1 MLSELKT
8 KRKVI
13 GVKQS
18 LKAVR
23 AGQGLSVSTWPEDA
37 DPALLAPIRRTLRRR
52 SDRIRDRIGGEHGRA
67 WARPAASRWA
77 PPWRALLKEET
88 MRLR

>member
-8 KRKVI
+8 KSKVV

-23 AGQGLSVSTWPEDA
+23 NGQSSCVCFAADA
-37 DPALLAPIRRTLRRR
+37 DPALLEPLRALCSSAGIRMVEAGSMAELG
-52 SDRIRDRIGGEHGRA
+52 SACGIDVG
-67 WARPAASRWA
+67 AAVV
-77 PPWRALLKEET
+77 ALLKEDPPHC
-88 MRLR
+88 

>member
-8 KRKVI
+8 KSKVI

-23 AGQGLSVSTWPEDA
+23 AGEARCVYFAEDA
-37 DPALLAPIRRTLRRR
+37 DPMLLDPIRELFG
-52 SDRIRDRIGGEHGRA
+52 SAEIDMI
-67 WARPAASRWA
+67 AAESMA
-77 PPWRALLKEET
+77 VLGQACGIDVGAAVVVLLEDGCEN
-88 MRLR
+88 

>member
-23 AGQGLSVSTWPEDA
+23 AGHVLCVYMAEDA
-37 DPALLAPIRRTLRRR
+37 DPALLEPIR
-52 SDRIRDRIGGEHGRA
+52 SHCAAEEIDVIAGESMAVLGQA
-67 WARPAASRWA
+67 CGIEVGAAVA
-77 PPWRALLKEET
+77 ALLKEDCGA
-88 MRLR
+88 

>member
-8 KRKVI
+8 KSKVI

-23 AGQGLSVSTWPEDA
+23 AGRAERVYFAGDA
-37 DPALLAPIRRTLRRR
+37 DPALLAPIQAQCE
-52 SDRIRDRIGGEHGRA
+52 SDGIRITSVESMAVLGQVCGIEVG
-67 WARPAASRWA
+67 AAVA
-77 PPWRALLKEET
+77 VLLKEET
-88 MRLR
+88 ICPR

>member
-8 KRKVI
+8 KSKVI

-23 AGQGLSVSTWPEDA
+23 AGEARCVYFAEDA
-37 DPALLAPIRRTLRRR
+37 DPMLLDPIRELC
-52 SDRIRDRIGGEHGRA
+52 G
-67 WARPAASRWA
+67 AAESMA
-77 PPWRALLKEET
+77 VLGQACGIDVGAAVVVLLEDGCEN
-88 MRLR
+88 